1 MIAGISDSAEAMRRF
16 VTKVHPGK
24 PILIGGEPGVG
35 KNHLARKIVNTYYK
49 NDGIRSAFSRIVKAE
64 FGLPDPLTDE
74 LVLVEERSQ
83 FDELAARIPQN
94 LWIAP
99 LRERLEDIPPL
110 LEHFITRSD
119 DYDFWCSQENLAKL
133 LAYWWPYNVEE
144 LRRVVTTKEGHKQL
158 PYERI
163 REILTHFPANKLV
176 SMKMEGF
183 WDDLGK
189 NVRPGKFFQ
198 MFLDSVEREF
208 IKTALRRC
216 EWSVSETA
224 EMLDIH
230 RNTLNQKI
238 RKYRIAKKKGG

>member
-1 MIAGISDSAEAMRRF
+1 MIAGISASAEAMRRF
-16 VTKVHPGK
+16 VTKVQPGK

-35 KNHLARKIVNTYYK
+35 KNHLARKIVKTYYK

-64 FGLPDPLTDE
+64 YGLPDPLTDE
-74 LVLVEERSQ
+74 LVLVEERSE

-119 DYDFWCSQENLAKL
+119 DYDFWCTQENLSKL

-144 LRRVVTTKEGHKQL
+144 LRRVVTSKEGQKFL
-158 PYERI
+158 RYVRI
-163 REILTHFPANKLV
+163 REILAHFPANKLV
-176 SMKMEGF
+176 SMKMESF

-198 MFLDSVEREF
+198 LFLDSVEREF
-208 IKTALRRC
+208 IKAALKHC
-216 EWSVSETA
+216 DWSVGETA
-224 EMLDIH
+224 ELLDIH

-238 RKYRIAKKKGG
+238 RKYRIVKKG